1 MPRRIPGLASSQGY
15 IFHFFTPGGLA
26 LVRDC
31 FITRFRRGAV
41 PVFVGLQKQIDSA
54 ARWGTGKGKCV
65 AHRAALDE
73 DMGAYRVTGTNMG
86 GGRALA
92 PDTGGTDA
100 GTDRARML
108 EEHEAL
114 DLAADWSDIST
125 GLRKDIG
132 QQLFGQWI
140 KPVQLGSFCKET
152 GTLDLFLPTEF
163 SANWV
168 ADRFADRL
176 SLAWKIARPDVRNV
190 RILVHPG
197 RRALPE
203 LRLAESGRRAAN
215 DGAPVAQPGDAL
227 GMGGDFAALGSNGIG
242 GSIGLDASLTF
253 TTFVTGTANVLAS
266 NAAQRMAATETPQF
280 APLYLKAATGQGK
293 THLLHAVGH
302 AYLAA
307 HPRARIFYCSAE
319 RFMVE
324 FVQALRQNQMIEFKG
339 RLRGFDLLLVD
350 DIQFIIGKASAQ
362 EELLYTIDAL
372 LAEGK
377 RLCFAADR
385 APQALDGV
393 EQRLLSRLSMG
404 LVADIQPADIE
415 LRRAILEHRLARFS
429 PSHVPSDVI
438 EFLARTINRNVR
450 ELVGGLN
457 KLIAYAQLTGQ
468 PVSLALAEDQLTDI
482 LSANRRRITIDEI
495 QRTVC
500 QFYRVDRTEMGS
512 KRRARAVVRPRQVAM
527 YLAKVLTPR
536 SYPEI
541 GRKFGGRDHSTVIHA
556 VRLIEDLRTRDADM
570 DGDVRSLLRQLE
582 S

>member
-1 MPRRIPGLASSQGY
+1 MS
-15 IFHFFTPGGLA
+15 
-26 LVRDC
+26 
-31 FITRFRRGAV
+31 
-41 PVFVGLQKQIDSA
+41 
-54 ARWGTGKGKCV
+54 
-65 AHRAALDE
+65 E
-73 DMGAYRVTGTNMG
+73 DQ
-86 GGRALA
+86 
-92 PDTGGTDA
+92 
-100 GTDRARML
+100 
-108 EEHEAL
+108 EAL
-114 DLAADWSDIST
+114 NFAADWSDISQ
-125 GLRKDIG
+125 GLRKDLG
-132 QQLFGQWI
+132 QQLHSQWI
-140 KPVQLGSFCKET
+140 KPIHLGSFCNDT

-190 RILVHPG
+190 RISVHPG
-197 RRALPE
+197 RRQMPE
-203 LRLAESGRRAAN
+203 LRLGNSQSSRRATN
-215 DGAPVAQPGDAL
+215 DGSSQVNDS
-227 GMGGDFAALGSNGIG
+227 GMMSVGNDDMASLDQL
-242 GSIGLDASLTF
+242 SIGLDPSLTF
-253 TTFVTGTANVLAS
+253 ASFVSGASNVLAA
-266 NAAQRMAATETPQF
+266 NAAQRMAAVEKPQF
-280 APLYLKAATGQGK
+280 APLYLKGATGQGK
-293 THLLHAVGH
+293 THLLHAIGH
-302 AYLAA
+302 SFLAN
-307 HPRARIFYCSAE
+307 HPNARIFYCSAE

-377 RLCFAADR
+377 RLVFAADR

-415 LRRAILEHRLARFS
+415 LRRAILEHRLQRFS
-429 PSHVPSDVI
+429 PANVPADVI
-438 EFLARTINRNVR
+438 EFLARTINRNIR

-468 PVSLALAEDQLTDI
+468 VVSLQLAEEQLTDI

-500 QFYRVDRTEMGS
+500 QFYRVDRTEMSS

-556 VRLIEDLRTRDADM
+556 VRLIEDLRLRDSDM

-582 S
+582 N

>member
-1 MPRRIPGLASSQGY
+1 M
-15 IFHFFTPGGLA
+15 
-26 LVRDC
+26 
-31 FITRFRRGAV
+31 
-41 PVFVGLQKQIDSA
+41 
-54 ARWGTGKGKCV
+54 
-65 AHRAALDE
+65 
-73 DMGAYRVTGTNMG
+73 TGTNLG
-86 GGRALA
+86 GQRGNASV
-92 PDTGGTDA
+92 GNNDA
-100 GTDRARML
+100 ERMK
-108 EEHEAL
+108 EEQEAL
-114 DLAADWSDIST
+114 DLAADWSDISQ
-125 GLRKDIG
+125 GLRKDLG
-132 QQLFGQWI
+132 QQLYAQWI
-140 KPVQLGSFCKET
+140 KPIQLGSFCKET

-190 RILVHPG
+190 RISVMPG
-197 RRALPE
+197 RRVPAG
-203 LRLAESGRRAAN
+203 LRLGRD
-215 DGAPVAQPGDAL
+215 DGSSRSASDGLMPSQPGDAL
-227 GMGGDFAALGSNGIG
+227 GMGAGDFAALGQ
-242 GSIGLDASLTF
+242 GSIGLDPSLTF
-253 TTFVTGTANVLAS
+253 TSFVSGAANVLAS

-293 THLLHAVGH
+293 THLLHAIGH
-302 AYLAA
+302 AYLAN
-307 HPRARIFYCSAE
+307 HQRARIFYCSAE

-324 FVQALRQNQMIEFKG
+324 FVQALRQNQTIEFKA

-377 RLCFAADR
+377 RLVFAADR

-415 LRRAILEHRLARFS
+415 LRRSILEHRLQRFS
-429 PSHVPSDVI
+429 PTHVPADVV

-468 PVSLALAEDQLTDI
+468 AVSLQLAEEQLTDI

-500 QFYRVDRTEMGS
+500 QFYRVDRTEMAS

>member
-1 MPRRIPGLASSQGY
+1 MP
-15 IFHFFTPGGLA
+15 
-26 LVRDC
+26 
-31 FITRFRRGAV
+31 
-41 PVFVGLQKQIDSA
+41 
-54 ARWGTGKGKCV
+54 
-65 AHRAALDE
+65 E
-73 DMGAYRVTGTNMG
+73 D
-86 GGRALA
+86 
-92 PDTGGTDA
+92 
-100 GTDRARML
+100 
-108 EEHEAL
+108 HEAVN
-114 DLAADWSDIST
+114 LAADWADIGQ
-125 GLRKDIG
+125 GLRKDLG
-132 QQLFGQWI
+132 HQLYGQWI
-140 KPVQLGSFCKET
+140 KPIQLGTFCNET
-152 GTLDLFLPTEF
+152 GTLDLFLPTDF

-190 RILVHPG
+190 RISVHPG
-197 RRALPE
+197 RRQLPE
-203 LRLAESGRRAAN
+203 LRLGAAHNARRAAN
-215 DGAPVAQPGDAL
+215 DGAG
-227 GMGGDFAALGSNGIG
+227 AAKDGSMLEIG
-242 GSIGLDASLTF
+242 GEELGGLGHVSIGLDPSLTF
-253 TTFVTGTANVLAS
+253 TSFVTGTSNILAS
-266 NAAQRMAATETPQF
+266 NAAQRMAALDKPQF

-293 THLLHAVGH
+293 THLLHAIGH
-302 AYLAA
+302 TYLAT

-324 FVQALRQNQMIEFKG
+324 FVQALRQNQMIEFKS

-377 RLCFAADR
+377 RLVFAADR

-415 LRRAILEHRLARFS
+415 LRRSILEYRLARFA
-429 PSHVPSDVI
+429 PADVPADVI
-438 EFLARTINRNVR
+438 DFLARTISRNIR

-468 PVSLALAEDQLTDI
+468 VISLQLAEEQLTDI

-500 QFYRVDRTEMGS
+500 QFYRVDRTEMSS

>member
-1 MPRRIPGLASSQGY
+1 M
-15 IFHFFTPGGLA
+15 
-26 LVRDC
+26 
-31 FITRFRRGAV
+31 
-41 PVFVGLQKQIDSA
+41 
-54 ARWGTGKGKCV
+54 
-65 AHRAALDE
+65 
-73 DMGAYRVTGTNMG
+73 
-86 GGRALA
+86 
-92 PDTGGTDA
+92 
-100 GTDRARML
+100 
-108 EEHEAL
+108 EEQEAL
-114 DLAADWSDIST
+114 DLAADWADISQ
-125 GLRKDIG
+125 GLRKDLG
-132 QQLFGQWI
+132 QQLHSQWI
-140 KPVQLGSFCKET
+140 KPIQLGAFCKET
-152 GTLDLFLPTEF
+152 GTLDLYLPTEF

-176 SLAWKIARPDVRNV
+176 SLAWKIARPDVRTV
-190 RILVHPG
+190 RIAVLPG
-197 RRALPE
+197 RRAMPG
-203 LRLAESGRRAAN
+203 LRLGREDGRRAAN
-215 DGAPVAQPGDAL
+215 DGAPLSQPGDAL
-227 GMGGDFAALGSNGIG
+227 GMGAAELGGLG
-242 GSIGLDASLTF
+242 QAPIGLDPSLTF
-253 TTFVTGTANVLAS
+253 ASFVTGTANVLAS

-293 THLLHAVGH
+293 THLLHAIGH
-302 AYLAA
+302 AYLAN

-324 FVQALRQNQMIEFKG
+324 FVQALRQNQTIEFKA

-377 RLCFAADR
+377 RLVFAADR

-415 LRRAILEHRLARFS
+415 LRRAILEHRLQRFA
-429 PSHVPSDVI
+429 PSHVPGDVV

-468 PVSLALAEDQLTDI
+468 AVSLQLAEEQLTDI

-500 QFYRVDRTEMGS
+500 QFYRVDRTEMAS

-556 VRLIEDLRTRDADM
+556 VRLIEDLRARDADM

>member
-1 MPRRIPGLASSQGY
+1 M
-15 IFHFFTPGGLA
+15 
-26 LVRDC
+26 
-31 FITRFRRGAV
+31 
-41 PVFVGLQKQIDSA
+41 
-54 ARWGTGKGKCV
+54 
-65 AHRAALDE
+65 E
-73 DMGAYRVTGTNMG
+73 DT
-86 GGRALA
+86 
-92 PDTGGTDA
+92 
-100 GTDRARML
+100 
-108 EEHEAL
+108 EAL
-114 DLAADWSDIST
+114 DLAADWADISQ
-125 GLRKDIG
+125 GLRKDLG
-132 QQLFGQWI
+132 HQLFSQWI
-140 KPVQLGSFCKET
+140 RPIQLGSFCKET
-152 GTLDLFLPTEF
+152 GTLHLFLPTEF

-168 ADRFADRL
+168 QDRFADRL
-176 SLAWKIARPDVRNV
+176 SLAWKIARSEVRNV
-190 RILVHPG
+190 KIGVHPG
-197 RRALPE
+197 RRKLADLD
-203 LRLAESGRRAAN
+203 LRGEDGFGHRAAN
-215 DGAPVAQPGDAL
+215 DGSLAGARA
-227 GMGGDFAALGSNGIG
+227 ME
-242 GSIGLDASLTF
+242 SIGDDGFTASVGLDPSLTF
-253 TTFVTGTANVLAS
+253 AAFVTGTTNVLAK
-266 NAAQRMAATETPQF
+266 NAAERMAKAEKPQF
-280 APLYLKAATGQGK
+280 SPLYLKAATGQGK
-293 THLLHAVGH
+293 THLLHAIGH
-302 AYLAA
+302 AYLQA

-324 FVQALRQNQMIEFKG
+324 FVQALKSNEMIEFKA

-377 RLCFAADR
+377 RLVFAADR

-393 EQRLLSRLSMG
+393 EPRLLSRLSMG
-404 LVADIQPADIE
+404 LVADIQAADIE
-415 LRRAILEHRLARFS
+415 LRRAILHSKLTRFA
-429 PSHVPSDVI
+429 PLEVPEDVI

-468 PVSLALAEDQLTDI
+468 EVSLQLAEEQLTDI

-500 QFYRVDRTEMGS
+500 QFYRIDRSEMSS

-556 VRLIEDLRTRDADM
+556 VRLIEDLRKRDADM

>member
-1 MPRRIPGLASSQGY
+1 VTVSQTGGRVTA
-15 IFHFFTPGGLA
+15 TP
-26 LVRDC
+26 
-31 FITRFRRGAV
+31 
-41 PVFVGLQKQIDSA
+41 
-54 ARWGTGKGKCV
+54 GKGKVCD
-65 AHRAALDE
+65 AKMDE
-73 DMGAYRVTGTNMG
+73 DR
-86 GGRALA
+86 
-92 PDTGGTDA
+92 
-100 GTDRARML
+100 
-108 EEHEAL
+108 EAL
-114 DLAADWSDIST
+114 DLAADWADISQ
-125 GLRKDIG
+125 GLRKDLG
-132 QQLFGQWI
+132 QQLHSQWI
-140 KPVQLGSFCKET
+140 KPIQLGSFCKET

-176 SLAWKIARPDVRNV
+176 SLAWKIARPDVRHV
-190 RILVHPG
+190 RISVHPG
-197 RRALPE
+197 RRPLPE
-203 LRLAESGRRAAN
+203 LRLGGAGGSARRPAN
-215 DGAPVAQPGDAL
+215 DGAPSLDTGAASLGGQEFGAL
-227 GMGGDFAALGSNGIG
+227 VQGSV
-242 GSIGLDASLTF
+242 GLDPSLTF
-253 TTFVTGTANVLAS
+253 TSFVTGNANVLAC
-266 NAAQRMAATETPQF
+266 NAAQRMAAVEAPQF
-280 APLYLKAATGQGK
+280 SPLYLKAATGQGK
-293 THLLHAVGH
+293 THLLHAIGH
-302 AYLAA
+302 AYLQA

-324 FVQALRQNQMIEFKG
+324 FVQALRQNQMIEFKS

-377 RLCFAADR
+377 RLVFAADR

-415 LRRAILEHRLARFS
+415 LRRSILEHRLARFA
-429 PSHVPSDVI
+429 PSDVPADVI

-468 PVSLALAEDQLTDI
+468 AVSLQLAEEQLTDI
-482 LSANRRRITIDEI
+482 LSANRKRITIDEI

-500 QFYRVDRTEMGS
+500 QFYRVDRTEMAS

>member
-1 MPRRIPGLASSQGY
+1 MTA
-15 IFHFFTPGGLA
+15 GGLG
-26 LVRDC
+26 R
-31 FITRFRRGAV
+31 
-41 PVFVGLQKQIDSA
+41 QQA
-54 ARWGTGKGKCV
+54 AAQGSPADDTT
-65 AHRAALDE
+65 ANPAPTPHASPSP
-73 DMGAYRVTGTNMG
+73 VTGAAHGDADPTRPATKP
-86 GGRALA
+86 RATH
-92 PDTGGTDA
+92 P
-100 GTDRARML
+100 RF
-108 EEHEAL
+108 EEDPEAV
-114 DLAADWSDIST
+114 DLAADWADICQ
-125 GLRKDIG
+125 GLRKDLG
-132 QQLFGQWI
+132 LQLYTQWI
-140 KPVQLGSFCKET
+140 RPIQLGSFCKET
-152 GTLDLFLPTEF
+152 GTLDLFLPSEF

-168 ADRFADRL
+168 AERFADRL
-176 SLAWKIARPDVRNV
+176 TLAWKITRDVRHV
-190 RILVHPG
+190 RIIVHPG
-197 RRALPE
+197 RRQMND
-203 LRLAESGRRAAN
+203 LRLPRE
-215 DGAPVAQPGDAL
+215 GASRPQR
-227 GMGGDFAALGSNGIG
+227 GGDGRAIGLVSALSAAETVADNAGGVSGTLGLAA
-242 GSIGLDASLTF
+242 IGLDPSLTF
-253 TTFVTGTANVLAS
+253 ASFVTGTANVLAA
-266 NAAQRMAATETPQF
+266 NAAQRMAAIEAPQF
-280 APLYLKAATGQGK
+280 SPLYLKAATGQGK
-293 THLLHAVGH
+293 THLLHAIGH

-377 RLCFAADR
+377 RLVFAADR

-404 LVADIQPADIE
+404 LVADIAPADIE
-415 LRRAILEHRLARFS
+415 LRRAILESRLARFS
-429 PSHVPSDVI
+429 SPTEVPADVI

-450 ELVGGLN
+450 EAVGGLN

-468 PVSLALAEDQLTDI
+468 AVSLQLAEEQLTDI

-500 QFYRVDRTEMGS
+500 QFYRVDRTEMAS

-556 VRLIEDLRTRDADM
+556 VRLIEDLRIRDPDM

>member
-1 MPRRIPGLASSQGY
+1 MIRMGPHTGRLND
-15 IFHFFTPGGLA
+15 TKNLGGE
-26 LVRDC
+26 DNM
-31 FITRFRRGAV
+31 
-41 PVFVGLQKQIDSA
+41 
-54 ARWGTGKGKCV
+54 
-65 AHRAALDE
+65 DE
-73 DMGAYRVTGTNMG
+73 R
-86 GGRALA
+86 
-92 PDTGGTDA
+92 
-100 GTDRARML
+100 
-108 EEHEAL
+108 EAL
-114 DLAADWSDIST
+114 DLAADWADINQ
-125 GLRKDIG
+125 GLRKDLG
-132 QQLFGQWI
+132 HQLHTQWI
-140 KPVQLGSFCKET
+140 RPIQLGKFCKDS
-152 GTLDLFLPTEF
+152 GTLEIFLPTQF
-163 SANWV
+163 LADWV
-168 ADRFADRL
+168 ANHYLDRL
-176 SLAWKIARPDVRNV
+176 SLAWKIARGEVRNV
-190 RILVHPG
+190 TVKVHPG
-197 RRALPE
+197 RR
-203 LRLAESGRRAAN
+203 RLADLSMKGDDGFGHNAAN
-215 DGAPVAQPGDAL
+215 DPALAMESIGDDGFTT
-227 GMGGDFAALGSNGIG
+227 GMGLDPSQTFAS
-242 GSIGLDASLTF
+242 
-253 TTFVTGTANVLAS
+253 FVTGTTNVLAK
-266 NAAQRMAATETPQF
+266 NAAERMAKTEKPQF
-280 APLYLKAATGQGK
+280 SPLYLKAGTGQGK
-293 THLLHAVGH
+293 THLLHAIGH
-302 AYLAA
+302 EYLRA

-324 FVQALRQNQMIEFKG
+324 FVSAIKSNEMIEFKS

-377 RLCFAADR
+377 RLVFAADR

-393 EQRLLSRLSMG
+393 EPRLLSRLSMG
-404 LVADIQPADIE
+404 LVADIQGADIE
-415 LRRAILEHRLARFS
+415 LRRTILESKLTRFA
-429 PSHVPSDVI
+429 PLDVPADVI

-468 PVSLALAEDQLTDI
+468 VVSLQLAEEQLTDI

-500 QFYRVDRTEMGS
+500 QFYRIDRSEMSS

>member
-1 MPRRIPGLASSQGY
+1 MCCVRFR
-15 IFHFFTPGGLA
+15 A
-26 LVRDC
+26 LVLNC
-31 FITRFRRGAV
+31 FA
-41 PVFVGLQKQIDSA
+41 
-54 ARWGTGKGKCV
+54 WG
-65 AHRAALDE
+65 RYE
-73 DMGAYRVTGTNMG
+73 VTGTDMSG
-86 GGRALA
+86 SQGSPSASSK
-92 PDTGGTDA
+92 TDE
-100 GTDRARML
+100 DRLRD
-108 EEHEAL
+108 EQEAM
-114 DLAADWSDIST
+114 DLAADWSDISQ
-125 GLRKDIG
+125 GLRKDLG
-132 QQLFGQWI
+132 QQLHSQWI
-140 KPVQLGSFCKET
+140 KPVQLGTFCKET

-168 ADRFADRL
+168 SDRFADRL
-176 SLAWKIARPDVRNV
+176 SLAWKIARPDVRHV
-190 RILVHPG
+190 RISVSPL
-197 RRALPE
+197 RRAPQG
-203 LRLAESGRRAAN
+203 LRFGNGDGSRR
-215 DGAPVAQPGDAL
+215 GGEAPAQSQPGDAL
-227 GMGGDFAALGSNGIG
+227 GMGAAELGTLGQ
-242 GSIGLDASLTF
+242 GSIGLDPSLTF
-253 TTFVTGTANVLAS
+253 TTFVTGSANVLAS

-293 THLLHAVGH
+293 THLLNAIGH
-302 AYLAA
+302 SYLAA

-324 FVQALRQNQMIEFKG
+324 FVQALRQNQTIEFKA

-377 RLCFAADR
+377 RLVFAADR

-415 LRRAILEHRLARFS
+415 LRRTILEHRLQRFS
-429 PSHVPSDVI
+429 PTHVPADVI

-468 PVSLALAEDQLTDI
+468 AVSLQLAEEQLTDI

-500 QFYRVDRTEMGS
+500 QFYRVDRTEMAS

>member
-1 MPRRIPGLASSQGY
+1 MTGISAGQPAQFAGRKAK
-15 IFHFFTPGGLA
+15 T
-26 LVRDC
+26 VR
-31 FITRFRRGAV
+31 V
-41 PVFVGLQKQIDSA
+41 EM
-54 ARWGTGKGKCV
+54 
-65 AHRAALDE
+65 DE
-73 DMGAYRVTGTNMG
+73 D
-86 GGRALA
+86 
-92 PDTGGTDA
+92 
-100 GTDRARML
+100 
-108 EEHEAL
+108 HEAL
-114 DLAADWSDIST
+114 NLAADWADISQ
-125 GLRKDIG
+125 GLRKDLG
-132 QQLFGQWI
+132 QQVHSQWI
-140 KPVQLGSFCKET
+140 KPIQPGTYCGET
-152 GTLDLFLPTEF
+152 GTLDLYLPTEF

-168 ADRFADRL
+168 ADRFSDRL
-176 SLAWKIARPDVRNV
+176 SLAWKIARPDVRHV

-197 RRALPE
+197 RRQLPE
-203 LRLAESGRRAAN
+203 LRLGNGGSPRRPAN
-215 DGAPVAQPGDAL
+215 DSASGTGISDPLAAALDGDAFASL
-227 GMGGDFAALGSNGIG
+227 GQGVP
-242 GSIGLDASLTF
+242 SIDASQTF
-253 TTFVTGTANVLAS
+253 TSFVTGTSNVLAA
-266 NAAQRMAATETPQF
+266 NAAQRMAAPETPQF
-280 APLYLKAATGQGK
+280 SPLYLKGATGQGK
-293 THLLHAVGH
+293 THLLHAIGH
-302 AYLAA
+302 AYLAS
-307 HPRARIFYCSAE
+307 HPHARIFYCSAE

-324 FVQALRQNQMIEFKG
+324 FVQALRHNQMMEFKQ

-372 LAEGK
+372 LQEGK
-377 RLCFAADR
+377 RLVFAADR

-393 EQRLLSRLSMG
+393 EPRLLSRLSMG
-404 LVADIQPADIE
+404 LVADIQSADIE
-415 LRRAILEHRLARFS
+415 LRRSILESRLTRFAS
-429 PSHVPSDVI
+429 VTVPADVI

-468 PVSLALAEDQLTDI
+468 AVSLQLAEEQLTDI

-500 QFYRVDRTEMGS
+500 QFYRIDKTEMSS

-556 VRLIEDLRTRDADM
+556 VRLIEELRTRDADM

>member
-1 MPRRIPGLASSQGY
+1 MS
-15 IFHFFTPGGLA
+15 H
-26 LVRDC
+26 
-31 FITRFRRGAV
+31 
-41 PVFVGLQKQIDSA
+41 
-54 ARWGTGKGKCV
+54 KGKSN
-65 AHRAALDE
+65 E
-73 DMGAYRVTGTNMG
+73 
-86 GGRALA
+86 
-92 PDTGGTDA
+92 
-100 GTDRARML
+100 ARMM
-108 EEHEAL
+108 EDQEAL
-114 DLAADWSDIST
+114 DLAADWADISQ
-125 GLRKDIG
+125 GLRKDLG
-132 QQLFGQWI
+132 HQLHSQWI
-140 KPVQLGSFCKET
+140 KPIQLGSFCKDT

-176 SLAWKIARPDVRNV
+176 SLAWKIARSEVRQV
-190 RILVHPG
+190 RISVHPA
-197 RRALPE
+197 RRQMPD
-203 LRLAESGRRAAN
+203 LRLSGAGQRPAN
-215 DGAPVAQPGDAL
+215 DGAPAMPAPKPAPLSLTTGEPAPGEFSVLGQP
-227 GMGGDFAALGSNGIG
+227 
-242 GSIGLDASLTF
+242 SIGLDPSLTF
-253 TTFVTGTANVLAS
+253 GTFVTGTANVLAC
-266 NAAQRMAATETPQF
+266 NAAQRMAALDKPQF
-280 APLYLKAATGQGK
+280 SPLYLKAATGQGK
-293 THLLHAVGH
+293 THLLHAIGH
-302 AYLAA
+302 SFLQN
-307 HPRARIFYCSAE
+307 HPRGRIFYCSAE

-324 FVQALRQNQMIEFKG
+324 FVQALRQNQMIEFKA
-339 RLRGFDLLLVD
+339 RLRGFDLLMVD

-372 LAEGK
+372 LNEGK
-377 RLCFAADR
+377 RLVFAADR

-415 LRRAILEHRLARFS
+415 LRRKVLENRLARFA
-429 PSHVPSDVI
+429 PTVVPDDVI

-468 PVSLALAEDQLTDI
+468 QVSLQLAEEQLTDI

-500 QFYRVDRTEMGS
+500 QFYRVDRTEMAS

-541 GRKFGGRDHSTVIHA
+541 GRKFGGRDHSMVIHA

-570 DGDVRSLLRQLE
+570 DGDVRTLLRQLE
-582 S
+582 D

>member
-1 MPRRIPGLASSQGY
+1 MTASISGGRRSE
-15 IFHFFTPGGLA
+15 A
-26 LVRDC
+26 LTAR
-31 FITRFRRGAV
+31 A
-41 PVFVGLQKQIDSA
+41 KADSA
-54 ARWGTGKGKCV
+54 PDP
-65 AHRAALDE
+65 DE
-73 DMGAYRVTGTNMG
+73 Q
-86 GGRALA
+86 
-92 PDTGGTDA
+92 DA
-100 GTDRARML
+100 M
-108 EEHEAL
+108 
-114 DLAADWSDIST
+114 DLAADWADISL
-125 GLRKDIG
+125 GMRKDLG
-132 QQLFGQWI
+132 QQLFSQWI
-140 KPVQLGSFCKET
+140 RPVQVGRLCKET

-168 ADRFADRL
+168 ADRFSDRL
-176 SLAWKIARPDVRNV
+176 SLAWKIARSEVRHV
-190 RILVHPG
+190 RISANPG
-197 RRALPE
+197 RRQMPDLRLDRSGPRPLADDDSPGEPRSAGGALPASA
-203 LRLAESGRRAAN
+203 RAETI
-215 DGAPVAQPGDAL
+215 GDMAGDTL
-227 GMGGDFAALGSNGIG
+227 GMA
-242 GSIGLDASLTF
+242 SIGLDPSLNF
-253 TTFVTGTANVLAS
+253 ITFVTGTANVLACS
-266 NAAQRMAATETPQF
+266 AAQRMAALETPQF
-280 APLYLKAATGQGK
+280 SPLYLKAATGQGK
-293 THLLHAVGH
+293 THLLHAIGH
-302 AYLAA
+302 AYLTA

-377 RLCFAADR
+377 RLVFAADR

-404 LVADIQPADIE
+404 LVADIMPADIE
-415 LRRAILEHRLARFS
+415 LRRLILEHRLARLS
-429 PSHVPSDVI
+429 SHTEVPGDVI
-438 EFLARTINRNVR
+438 AFLARTINRNVR

-468 PVSLALAEDQLTDI
+468 AISLQLAEEQLTDI
-482 LSANRRRITIDEI
+482 LSANRKRITIDEI

-500 QFYRVDRTEMGS
+500 QFYRVDRTEMSS